1 MNDVVVTFTAL
12 TVTQPAS
19 DAHAALLAFVTDD
32 AYMLYTLIGDAMQP
46 PTPVNVAYFIVS
58 NTTDEELVDNEGGYT
73 EFSDRL
79 CIFWPKWNTPLFA
92 L

>member
-1 MNDVVVTFTAL
+1 VNDVVVTFTAL

-32 AYMLYTLIGDAMQP
+32 AYILYTLSGDAMQP
-46 PTPVNVAYFIVS
+46 PTPVKVAYVIVS
-58 NTTDEELVDNEGGYT
+58 NTTDEELVDNTGGYT
-73 EFSDRL
+73 GFNARL
-79 CIFWPKWNTPLFA
+79 STFWPKWYTPLFA